1 MPFNFT
7 TPNVV
12 LLRRATIAAALF
24 CIAVLLT
31 ACLHQANRWTGS
43 PGILLDPTPD
53 GIQIYRIVPQQQ
65 RGTGTLQEGDMLIAV
80 NGTPVANLSIS
91 EVHQLL
97 RGPVGGTVDVA
108 IQRGD
113 TWLALRL
120 ERIML
125 ENPQRR
131 TLWVTALP
139 SPDPAAFAPQ
149 IDAPADT
156 DNAEAD
162 NADTDNADT
171 NSDDTDSDDTDSDD
185 TDSDAGEDT
194 DTAS

>member
-80 NGTPVANLSIS
+80 NGTPVANLSVS
-91 EVHQLL
+91 EIHQLL

-139 SPDPAAFAPQ
+139 SPVPAAFASP
-149 IDAPADT
+149 IDAPTDTDNADTDDADT
-156 DNAEAD
+156 DNAEA
-162 NADTDNADT
+162 
-171 NSDDTDSDDTDSDD
+171 
-185 TDSDAGEDT
+185 AGEDT